1 MATDPIEWIREK
13 DEYVVTLE
21 KDKTSIALGNVL
33 RNKEY
38 GITQCTN
45 LNDDTCKD
53 QYAITVIAGA
63 VLDKDATGKL
73 AAPAAALTIAGVAI
87 KKTNP
92 TGSVD
97 VRSNDKLLQK
107 NGHVF
112 STLDQSTG
120 YLVSAEGIYW
130 RNKLWTSFGDEVG
143 EAVTSDE
150 RTRDEE
156 VASGRTLSVDC
167 RSSIQDPGI
176 STYTTGAVYYDPDDE
191 TSLPL
196 FSELTYEKAPYV
208 LNTATSADYNP
219 ELKPFENADGDEYLP
234 FSSSYWCKPTVF
246 SLLDGAHDTSTG
258 DLALSVVYPA
268 LEYGEDSLAKED
280 WFGKNNVL
288 VVVDGT
294 KKLILPGRIA
304 YNISGEE
311 LDEAWMPIDCNYIK
325 SYLASYGFVIPHT
338 EADKL
343 GTRGLHYKE
352 FKPVIPGYKG
362 PEDDYER
369 TDEYKLMDVPIF
381 KGGLFFNYWEYFSPT
396 EWGNLLGY
404 DGTNL
409 AQDEWARIFPDGCDD
424 ATFQVLVLAAA
435 WDTDLLPFSIDSSDG
450 RYGNANGGV
459 SISGEEWVVTNF
471 SNGID
476 GEAGTWGR
484 YFPGYSMA
492 IDLDN
497 DWSPGNGSF
506 FKLMSNAPK
515 PVLGFPLISE
525 ENAGGETDV
534 AQASIPMSQLPGSG
548 IFADF
553 EVKVGSIK
561 TLYYPLTTKPYKRV
575 NVHPD
580 TGSKSSY
587 YDANMFD
594 DSELDNIPQHSGA
607 APGIDYMNTVTYKA
621 NYGFVSDVR
630 AAPDDDHTQGMK
642 IDKLIKPNW
651 TVYGC
656 SNTANL
662 DALSGSDM
670 DEQYLLRFLRHE
682 IFVEVGIDIF
692 KIHGHDDVGDRE
704 MNVKYDS
711 TSDVPPVDPSGW
723 PGEEREGGLY
733 DGYQYELPEGY
744 WGENYVSASG
754 YLLLDWA
761 TAKAMCDYHLL
772 NWDTMISYVDEAQ
785 LEEEGTNTSFWED
798 FGTTKAAHADHFKE
812 LKKTLIEFTLQIK
825 YMLRYSL
832 TPIQDI
838 VTGTAA
844 KFDSYLRLQSE
855 GYERI
860 ENPICDFA
868 DLLWTKYISNG
879 ELVWHSIHDSVDH
892 EIEYTLTPDFY
903 AKSYKSYL
911 MGTLGNFVF
920 KNTKS
925 NDCNSYSDT
934 ILATSIS
941 YHSGETYMSST
952 NSTKQQLLNSVYTV
966 DLSGFYLDDTDNYDS
981 LASGIDGDNS
991 KGYYMFSGDE
1001 LQLGRLDMVIAHVGT
1016 NTVTRN
1022 NSTLHMEGNIKCTA
1036 KLIADEQIV
1045 VGSQAREEEN
1055 GTEIAMKVYG
1065 LAVFS
1070 QAKVTDV
1077 PNLKCASARCELM
1090 VMSSDIRLK
1099 KDIKTVPNA
1108 LEKVTQMRGCEW
1120 TWKKDDTITTGV
1132 IAQEIV
1138 TIDQN
1143 LVLTHDDFYSVN
1155 YFALSGYFI
1164 EAIKEQNLMIIKQGN
1179 EIEKLKSMIG
1189 KILEKF
1195 PAGQETL
1202 W

>member
-38 GITQCTN
+38 GITQCTD

-63 VLDKDATGKL
+63 VLDKDASNGLTGKL
-73 AAPAAALTIAGVAI
+73 ATPAAALTIAGVAI

-130 RNKLWTSFGDEVG
+130 RDKLWTSFGAGDKGVMNE
-143 EAVTSDE
+143 E
-150 RTRDEE
+150 RIRDGE
-156 VASGRTLSVDC
+156 VASERTLSVDC

-176 STYTTGAVYYDPDDE
+176 STYTTGTVYYDPDDE

-208 LNTATSADYNP
+208 LNVPNNQANFNP

-268 LEYGEDSLAKED
+268 LEYGNDSLAVED
-280 WFGKNNVL
+280 ASGKNNVL
-288 VVVDGT
+288 VVVNGT

-304 YNISGEE
+304 YNISGDSPDE
-311 LDEAWMPIDCNYIK
+311 EAWMPIDCNYIK

-352 FKPVIPGYKG
+352 FKQAIPGYKDTDG
-362 PEDDYER
+362 SR
-369 TDEYKLMDVPIF
+369 TDEYKLMDVPNF

-396 EWGNLLGY
+396 EWSALVNTWGDDADIGSI
-404 DGTNL
+404 
-409 AQDEWARIFPDGCDD
+409 EWGRIFPDGCGDM
-424 ATFQVLVLAAA
+424 TL
-435 WDTDLLPFSIDSSDG
+435 TESGFSSSLTLTGGPGTYGSDDG
-450 RYGNANGGV
+450 RV
-459 SISGEEWVVTNF
+459 SISGEEGEDWNEWDVKNF

-492 IDLDN
+492 IDLDKG
-497 DWSPGNGSF
+497 WSDTSGAF

-515 PVLGFPLISE
+515 PYGLPLISDD
-525 ENAGGETDV
+525 GGETEVD
-534 AQASIPMSQLPGSG
+534 QASIPMSQLPGSG

-553 EVKVGSIK
+553 EGKVGSIK
-561 TLYYPLTTKPYKRV
+561 TLYYPLTTKPYKRANV
-575 NVHPD
+575 NPD

-594 DSELDNIPQHSGA
+594 DSESDNIPRHSGA

-630 AAPDDDHTQGMK
+630 AALDVDHTQGMK

-656 SNTANL
+656 SNTVEDLNEIPE
-662 DALSGSDM
+662 DDM
-670 DEQYLLRFLRHE
+670 GEQYLLRFLRHE
-682 IFVEVGIDIF
+682 ILVEVGIDIF
-692 KIHGHDDVGDRE
+692 KIHGHDSETDRKI
-704 MNVKYDS
+704 NVKYEPGS
-711 TSDVPPVDPSGW
+711 GVPPVVDPS
-723 PGEEREGGLY
+723 GGLY

-798 FGTTKAAHADHFKE
+798 FGTTKAAHANHFKE
-812 LKKTLIEFTLQIK
+812 LKKRLIEFTLQIK

-860 ENPICDFA
+860 ENPICEFA

-879 ELVWHSIHDSVDH
+879 ELVWHSIHESVEH
-892 EIEYTLTPDFY
+892 KIEYTLTPDFY

-920 KNTKS
+920 KNTKV
-925 NDCNSYSDT
+925 NDCNSYSDP
-934 ILATSIS
+934 ILSTSIS
-941 YHSGETYMSST
+941 YHSGETYMSGT

-1077 PNLKCASARCELM
+1077 PRLKCASARCELM
-1090 VMSSDIRLK
+1090 VMASDIRLK